1 MAKSGDVSFVSRFL
15 VKFVEITAAGLATAV
30 SGYLIAHLSGAFSSS
45 GPTSSAAVIQ
55 VTPSTS
61 MLSSMP
67 QPIAPSSTNSNAQAS
82 TPEQT
87 PAPQQVS
94 TPQQDVNGGRAPQ
107 QGPTVLDTAKL
118 EARKHIEKAASAPES
133 SRYKASLLDRIRAA
147 LANVDAN
154 RKDRLDVAPHQG
166 DPPTTATP
174 RAVTAFP
181 SNAAASPAPVDAVER
196 RPRPVQEAPIRSDSL
211 PSFEIKSR
219 PTSEAPSSV
228 APLEKDTGAL
238 STLEQILRQDP
249 LAAADNPPRPPLPIG
264 Q

>member
-67 QPIAPSSTNSNAQAS
+67 QPSAPSSTNSNEQA
-82 TPEQT
+82 
-87 PAPQQVS
+87 S

-196 RPRPVQEAPIRSDSL
+196 RPRPVQEAPIQSDSL

>member
-15 VKFVEITAAGLATAV
+15 VKFVEIIAAGLATAV
-30 SGYLIAHLSGAFSSS
+30 SGYLIANLSGAFSSS
-45 GPTSSAAVIQ
+45 GPTPSTAVIQ

-61 MLSSMP
+61 MLSSTP

-82 TPEQT
+82 TLQQT

-154 RKDRLDVAPHQG
+154 RKDRLDVAPHQ
-166 DPPTTATP
+166 P
-174 RAVTAFP
+174 RH
-181 SNAAASPAPVDAVER
+181 SR
-196 RPRPVQEAPIRSDSL
+196 RILARCL
-211 PSFEIKSR
+211 PLSR
-219 PTSEAPSSV
+219 FCARTR
-228 APLEKDTGAL
+228 
-238 STLEQILRQDP
+238 LR
-249 LAAADNPPRPPLPIG
+249 LPITRRVRRCRSVSEKFAVG
-264 Q
+264 LCALIVGAIYL